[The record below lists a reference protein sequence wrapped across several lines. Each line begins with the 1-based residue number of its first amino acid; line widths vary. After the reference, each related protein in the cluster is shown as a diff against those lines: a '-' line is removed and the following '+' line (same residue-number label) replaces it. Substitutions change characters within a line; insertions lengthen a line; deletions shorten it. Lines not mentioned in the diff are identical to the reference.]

1 MVPDA
6 PSPFVELPQT
16 DWVCANALAFAV
28 YDRFPVSPGHVLVI
42 TRRVVPTFFEC
53 TADEQAALM
62 ELVGEVKRLLDQRD
76 PKPNGYN
83 VGFNSGAA
91 AGQTVPHV
99 HVHVIPRYAGDMAD
113 PRGGVRHVIPEKGN
127 YLAES
132 RPLAPQAEP
141 NKPLAEQAVYFLTTG
156 PDRPLWHRLA
166 DRLPGASEIDL
177 LASFVQTS
185 GLDLVGKSLFRAIA
199 AGAKVRLLVGDYL
212 GITSPEAL
220 RLLLGW
226 MEMAGAGLETRL
238 AELENL
244 RGSPDSFHPKAW
256 RIADASGGIV
266 VVGSSNLSRAALE
279 TGVEWNLVGETS
291 GSGTLDR
298 ELSAAFDD
306 LWQQAT
312 PLSAE
317 VVERYAARAAE
328 AAELRRAWDGG
339 PDGSIK
345 ALSGSE
351 GIKGNQ
357 PPNSPCAPAPPF
369 TPRPWQQEALASLA
383 AIRSDGYS
391 KALVAVATGLGK
403 TWLAAFDVIAVGR
416 ELGRPPRVLVIAH
429 RAEIL
434 AQAEATLR
442 QAMESEWRDG
452 AASPGFRRGLL
463 GIPVSYVAG
472 SSCDLTGQLVI
483 ASIQKLSRPDSLAA
497 LAAAAPFDYCV
508 IDEVHHAEAPSYRRV
523 LARLSELSR
532 AAPSF
537 TLGLTA
543 TPERTDG
550 VDVATLFDDIL
561 AYQATIGDGIAEGSL
576 VPFRYRGLKDDV
588 DFEQIPWRNGRFDP
602 AVLEAALENAP
613 RMERLWAEWEKGGCT
628 HLPQGNGGCHLFPR
642 RTLVFCCSRRHAV
655 FARDWL
661 RKRGVAAAAVFSDAA
676 GLGGPV
682 SDPRM
687 ASLAAFHAGT
697 LSALCVV
704 DLFNEGV
711 DIPLVD
717 RVVMLRPTESKI
729 VFLQQL
735 GRGLRAADGK
745 LRLEVIDF
753 VGNHR
758 VFASRLVH
766 LLSLAP
772 AATAADATGLA
783 LLKRYLDGREPALPE
798 GCVLDVELE
807 AKELLAR
814 FLPAGR
820 AAVEEAYR
828 GMRAELGR
836 RPTPTELLHAHYLPH
851 TLRAAH
857 GSWFGFCRAEGDLDA
872 SEERIV
878 ERFGA
883 WLGMLET
890 TNLNKSYK
898 MVVLRVLLDRDA
910 LWDGMEIDALATAC
924 RQFLV
929 SHPALRADLE
939 GTAFAVPPVAAG
951 WQPAESGPDP
961 AFTSYW
967 LEWPLSRWMADQ
979 AGQRW
984 FTRRGDRFVADFTC
998 PPELRAAFESLTGE
1012 LVDLRLAHYTHTRL
1026 SSQKAPRGSE
1036 GAPLS
1041 TTFRAKVSHSG
1052 GKPILF
1058 LPTVESVPSR
1068 PTGPTRVR
1076 LPDGREWVFRFVK
1089 VACNVAHPADAASAR
1104 GNNALPALLRDWF
1117 GPDAGLPGT
1126 NFEVE
1131 FTATDGQWLAMPHK
1145 SPERERGGSGSE
1157 PPPNHQRPSIA
1168 PPPPLTDS
1176 PPPAARYTTHVPV
1189 YDLTA
1194 AAGFWG
1200 PESVPEEI
1208 GWTEVPGVS
1217 LKPGM
1222 FVSRVTGTSMEPL
1235 IPDGSWCLFRQ
1246 CPAGSREGRIV
1257 LVQLGTDGS
1266 GENGGRFTV
1275 KKYHSE
1281 KTVTAEGWR
1290 HDRIQLLPVNP
1301 AFELIEIEPGDAV
1314 DLIIVGEFAIR
1325 C

>member
-1 MVPDA
+1 MQA
-6 PSPFVELPQT
+6 GRSPFALIPESEWL
-16 DWVCANALAFAV
+16 CASPLAFAIF
-28 YDRFPVSPGHVLVI
+28 DSFPVSPGHVLVI
-42 TRRVVPTFFEC
+42 TRRVVATWFDC

-62 ELVGEVKRLLDQRD
+62 QLVGEVRRLLDERLA
-76 PKPNGYN
+76 PKPDGYN
-83 VGFNSGAA
+83 VGFNAGAA

-99 HVHVIPRYAGDMAD
+99 HVHVIPRYAGDMPD

-127 YLAES
+127 YLAGES
-132 RPLAPQAEP
+132 AAPNSDGIAAASPQFSLA
-141 NKPLAEQAVYFLTTG
+141 TG
-156 PDRPLWHRLA
+156 PDRPLWPRLA
-166 DRLPGASEIDL
+166 ERLPGATEIDL
-177 LASFVQTS
+177 LASFVQVS
-185 GLDLVGKSLFRAIA
+185 GLDIVRESLFSALA
-199 AGAKVRLLVGDYL
+199 AGARVRLLVGDYL
-212 GITSPEAL
+212 GITSPDAL
-220 RLLLGW
+220 RQILGW
-226 MEMAGAGLETRL
+226 MQSRADEACRPGMGTLEARLVELAALAGNPE
-238 AELENL
+238 
-244 RGSPDSFHPKAW
+244 SFHPKAW
-256 RIADASGGIV
+256 RIADSSGGIV
-266 VVGSSNLSRAALE
+266 VVGSSNLSRAALQ
-279 TGVEWNLVGETS
+279 TGVEWNLIGETS
-291 GSGTLDR
+291 GTAAIDL
-298 ELSAAFDD
+298 ELVRAFGD

-312 PLSAE
+312 PLSAD
-317 VVERYAARAAE
+317 VVERYAERAAA
-328 AAELRRAWDGG
+328 AAEMRRVWDGEPARPG
-339 PDGSIK
+339 TAAPS
-345 ALSGSE
+345 SE
-351 GIKGNQ
+351 
-357 PPNSPCAPAPPF
+357 PAATF
-369 TPRPWQQEALASLA
+369 APRPWQREALASLA
-383 AIRSDGYS
+383 AIRREGYS

-403 TWLAAFDVIAVGR
+403 TWLAAFDCAAVGK

-434 AQAEATLR
+434 AQAESTLR
-442 QAMESEWRDG
+442 QALH
-452 AASPGFRRGLL
+452 AACGTAPS
-463 GIPVSYVAG
+463 VSYVAG
-472 SSCDLTGQLVI
+472 ASADFSGQLVI
-483 ASIQKLSRPDSLAA
+483 ASIQKLARPDGLAA
-497 LAAAAPFDYCV
+497 LAAERFDYCV

-523 LARLSELSR
+523 LARL
-532 AAPSF
+532 AAGF

-543 TPERTDG
+543 TPERSDG

-561 AYQATIGDGIAEGSL
+561 AAQATIGDGIAEGSL

-588 DFEQIPWRNGRFDP
+588 DYDAAKIPWRNGRFDP

-613 RMERLWAEWEKGGCT
+613 RMERLWAEWQAARAG
-628 HLPQGNGGCHLFPR
+628 

-676 GLGGPV
+676 GPGGPV

-735 GRGLRAADGK
+735 GRGLRAAEGK

-772 AATAADATGLA
+772 GATAADATGFA

-836 RPTPTELLHAHYLPH
+836 RPTPTELFHAHYLPQ
-851 TLRAAH
+851 TLRTAH

-872 SEERIV
+872 SEKRVV

-890 TNLNKSYK
+890 TSLNKSYK

-910 LWDGMEIDALATAC
+910 LWDGLEIPRLAAAC
-924 RQFLV
+924 RSFLEN
-929 SHPALRADLE
+929 HPALRADLE
-939 GTAFAVPPVAAG
+939 GAAFTRVPG
-951 WQPAESGPDP
+951 DP
-961 AFTSYW
+961 ARDTENFAAWW
-967 LEWPLSRWMADQ
+967 LEWPLSRWMDDQ

-1012 LVDLRLAHYTHTRL
+1012 LVDLRLAHYSQSRLRAPAALEARSASDGYAGRL
-1026 SSQKAPRGSE
+1026 S
-1036 GAPLS
+1036 
-1041 TTFRAKVSHSG
+1041 FRVKVSHSG

-1126 NFEVE
+1126 NFEVK
-1131 FTATDGQWLAMPHK
+1131 FTSIDGQWSATPVSSGRLSNLPNAAPASTDAA
-1145 SPERERGGSGSE
+1145 SPFELLS
-1157 PPPNHQRPSIA
+1157 
-1168 PPPPLTDS
+1168 S

-1217 LKPGM
+1217 LRPGM
-1222 FVSRVTGTSMEPL
+1222 FVARVTGTSMEPL
-1235 IPDGSWCLFRQ
+1235 IPDGSWCLFRP
-1246 CPAGSREGRIV
+1246 CPAGSREGRIL
-1257 LVQLGTDGS
+1257 LVQLGTDGA

-1275 KKYHSE
+1275 KKYHSK
-1281 KTVTAEGWR
+1281 KTVTADRWR
-1290 HDRIQLLPVNP
+1290 HDRIQLLPMNP
-1301 AFELIEIEPGDAV
+1301 AFESIELEPEAAGD
-1314 DLIIVGEFAIR
+1314 ITIVGEYQGQCPPR
-1325 C
+1325 G